1 MENKPISEILEGGEL
16 YHHGIL
22 GMKWGIRRFQPY
34 SLIPRKS
41 GKGGKE
47 TGAAKKAGGEA
58 SSAKKVPVKSVVKK
72 SRKQKSAEAKAEVQ
86 KKANTARE
94 RRESLEQAIRNADVK
109 TVYQRR
115 AELTDKELENFVKR
129 VQTDQS
135 LRAMAAAQTPSK
147 KQKLKDIVRKLD
159 EYNDVVQTG
168 LKIYKTG
175 VEVKDVLDKQH
186 KAMKQDERNAK
197 ISEIVNDTS
206 RLAELYAN
214 RKDYSKESIDK
225 AVNKYNSEQSLKK
238 ILDSQAESSKKGSD
252 EKESKNAVDVDFDVS
267 TSTKAADNKREDT
280 GGAHGIK
287 AQKWVKESSEPKASA
302 PEQSEAAKKQVREV
316 LKEIQ
321 DTYSTPKTQR
331 EIDFDRGPRP
341 YKKIKNDFDAY
352 FERSVSEQYKKDHG
366 VAPFDSYKGMTVREI
381 REDQEMRKK
390 LGLPPRE
397 YKQRVNY

>member
-34 SLIPRKS
+34 SLVPRKS

-47 TGAAKKAGGEA
+47 TGAAKKAGGKA
-58 SSAKKVPVKSVVKK
+58 SSAKNVPVKSIVKK

-94 RRESLEQAIRNADVK
+94 RRESLQKAIRTGDVK
-109 TVYQRR
+109 TVYKRR
-115 AELTDKELENFVKR
+115 AELTDKELEDFVKR
-129 VQTDQS
+129 VGKDKE
-135 LRAMAAAQTPSK
+135 LRELVAAQTPSK
-147 KQKLKDIVRKLD
+147 KQKIKDIAKKLD

-175 VEVKDVLDKQH
+175 VEIKDVLDKQH
-186 KAMKQDERNAK
+186 KDIKTAEKNAK
-197 ISEIVNDTS
+197 VAEIVNDTS
-206 RLAELYAN
+206 RLAELYEN
-214 RKDYSKESIDK
+214 RKDYSKEAIDK

-252 EKESKNAVDVDFDVS
+252 EKESKNAVDVDFDFDTS
-267 TSTKAADNKREDT
+267 TSTKAADN
-280 GGAHGIK
+280 
-287 AQKWVKESSEPKASA
+287 
-302 PEQSEAAKKQVREV
+302 
-316 LKEIQ
+316 
-321 DTYSTPKTQR
+321 
-331 EIDFDRGPRP
+331 
-341 YKKIKNDFDAY
+341 
-352 FERSVSEQYKKDHG
+352 
-366 VAPFDSYKGMTVREI
+366 KGMTVREI

-397 YKQRVNY
+397 YKQRVNH